1 MFKNTA
7 AATRYL
13 NGNKM
18 TYKITSAGKLT
29 SKGKKRRWNEWNAKY
44 LHATVITSTDY

>member
-1 MFKNTA
+1 MFQKLHLKELFKNTA
-7 AATRYL
+7 AATHYL

-29 SKGKKRRWNEWNAKY
+29 SKGKKRR
-44 LHATVITSTDY
+44 